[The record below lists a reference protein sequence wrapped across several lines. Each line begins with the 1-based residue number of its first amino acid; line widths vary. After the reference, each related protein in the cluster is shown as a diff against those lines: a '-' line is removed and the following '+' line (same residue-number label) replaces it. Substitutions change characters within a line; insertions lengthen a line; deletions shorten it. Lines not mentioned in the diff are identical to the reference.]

1 MVPFLAAAGGAVVGS
16 VLGFL
21 GALYLQR
28 RRDRDEARGQILSIA
43 LEMGRQEDT
52 IRHGIEQGQQL
63 SDEMRRDIWDRYNTT
78 LTNWLPWHVTG
89 ALHAHHQ
96 RFDTVKE
103 VYKVLTTSYTEKGPK
118 LDAMHSELWAFFH
131 RSCILRERVQDSVE
145 RFYKPIWPGMPR
157 DAKPS
162 ERENQKLKELFDQW
176 NREGLEFLKSKGIA
190 PPLVIPTGVTTI

>member
-1 MVPFLAAAGGAVVGS
+1 MWEFWPAAAGAIVGS
-16 VLGFL
+16 VLGFM
-21 GALYLQR
+21 GALYLQS

-52 IRHGIEQGQQL
+52 IRQGIEQGQRVC
-63 SDEMRRDIWDRYNTT
+63 DEMQRDIWDRYNTT
-78 LTNWLPWHVTG
+78 LINWLPWHVTA

-103 VYKVLTTSYTEKGPK
+103 VYKVLTTSHVEKGAK
-118 LDAMHSELWAFFH
+118 LDTMHAELWAFVH
-131 RSCILRERVQDSVE
+131 RSRILRERVQDSVE

-190 PPLVIPTGVTTI
+190 PPLVIPVGVTTI